1 MALGALARSIATRVQ
16 PNWRDRLPAVSPLVG
31 RIALGVTVALGIVW
45 VAIAFGWQNQ
55 QRSLVGIASASWFT
69 VLLALVVTAAVAV
82 VLIGLIRIFNYP
94 FRSLDLWLGRHTRP
108 WLANLIAAVV
118 VAVVITIF
126 LPDVLGRAFIDWAND
141 TFGAADNGTPAG
153 ITQPTTATQSG
164 GPGSL
169 TPWKT
174 LGAEGRNF
182 AGGAPTQAQIQSY
195 VGPTRPA
202 KAPVRVYVG
211 IDSAPTPETRAEL
224 AVKELE
230 RTGGFDRA
238 VLCVATVTG
247 TGWVD
252 PAAAR
257 ALEYMWAG
265 DTAIVAQQY
274 SFFPSWISFLV
285 DAQKSEAAG
294 RALNDAIYK
303 KWSSLP
309 ETKRPKLIVFGLS
322 LGSFGA
328 EAAFVGPNANASVDA
343 LTSRTNGTYLV
354 GPTNTNEIWNQLQDT
369 RLKGSPAWRPRE
381 ASEHVWFR
389 TRQMSR
395 TSRGTG
401 PTRASCTRCTRPT
414 PLPGGTGAPS
424 GAAHRGSTTPP
435 GPTCPAPCAGPPSSP
450 GSKPSAT
457 SSTGSAPIPATA
469 TTTPTRTPRG
479 GPPSYHP
486 PTGLPPTAHD
496 STSSS

>member
-1 MALGALARSIATRVQ
+1 
-16 PNWRDRLPAVSPLVG
+16 
-31 RIALGVTVALGIVW
+31 
-45 VAIAFGWQNQ
+45 
-55 QRSLVGIASASWFT
+55 
-69 VLLALVVTAAVAV
+69 
-82 VLIGLIRIFNYP
+82 
-94 FRSLDLWLGRHTRP
+94 
-108 WLANLIAAVV
+108 
-118 VAVVITIF
+118 
-126 LPDVLGRAFIDWAND
+126 FIDWAND

-303 KWSSLP
+303 KWASLP

-369 RLKGSPAWRPRE
+369 RLKGSPAWRPRD
-381 ASEHVWFR
+381 ASEHVWFANSPNEQNKPGNWPNPRVLYSMHASDPVAWWNWR
-389 TRQMSR
+389 TIWS
-395 TSRGTG
+395 SPPWVDHPTG
-401 PTRASCTRCTRPT
+401 PDVPSTVRWT
-414 PLPGGTGAPS
+414 PIVTWIQTIGDLINGFSTDPGHGHNYTDAYAQGWAAVVPPPNWTAADSARLNQFIVS
-424 GAAHRGSTTPP
+424 GGSDANS
-435 GPTCPAPCAGPPSSP
+435 GNS
-450 GSKPSAT
+450 
-457 SSTGSAPIPATA
+457 
-469 TTTPTRTPRG
+469 
-479 GPPSYHP
+479 
-486 PTGLPPTAHD
+486 
-496 STSSS
+496 